1 MLLPNKFELIL
12 IIHWY
17 SFADIWSVGCTV
29 IEITIGKLSGSTRAG
44 STSAPQPGQEQR
56 RRRRRRQEAH
66 PE

>member
-29 IEITIGKLSGSTRAG
+29 IEITIGKLAGSTRAG
-44 STSAPQPGQEQR
+44 STSSRSTRPRAYCNMYLYG
-56 RRRRRRQEAH
+56 
-66 PE
+66 